1 MEKKNINAGK
11 KKRVVFMQLDS
22 VVERQI
28 ANASEDPP
36 ELTAI
41 NISTFTGCC
50 RCVGIDHATES
61 RRRRCGK
68 TSGERA
74 NGRGGR
80 DEHPVHLCSFLPF

>member
-1 MEKKNINAGK
+1 
-11 KKRVVFMQLDS
+11 MQLDS